1 MTMPFKPNERE
12 YRAFASVEAIPNND
26 AAPAYQVKGRAV
38 VFDSPT
44 CLFEYEGV
52 KYYEVID
59 RNAFINCDM
68 SDVIMNYNHSG
79 KVVARLKNK
88 TLKLDFNGE
97 GLDITADLSGTD
109 EGRRLYEEIRGGYI
123 DKMSFAFTVVEPDG
137 EEYDPETRTRKVTR
151 IKKLYDVSAVDIPA
165 YEETSLTAR
174 KSFEAERAKDFE
186 RLEYER
192 RRKLLIAMTLI

>member
-1 MTMPFKPNERE
+1 MPFKPNERE
-12 YRAFASVEAIPNND
+12 YRAFSSMAALPND
-26 AAPAYQVKGRAV
+26 DTAPAYQVKGRAV
-38 VFDSPT
+38 VFDTPT
-44 CLFEYEGV
+44 LMFEYEGI

-59 RNAFINCDM
+59 RNAFIGCDM

-88 TLKLDFNGE
+88 TLKLDFSGD

-109 EGRRLYEEIRGGYI
+109 EGRKLYEEVRGGYI
-123 DKMSFAFTVVEPDG
+123 DKMSFAFTVPEDG
-137 EEYDPETRTRKVTR
+137 EEYDPDTHTRRVTK

-165 YEETSLTAR
+165 YEETSLSAR
-174 KSFEAERAKDFE
+174 KSFETECAKEFE

-192 RRKLLIAMTLI
+192 RRKQLIAETLL

>member
-1 MTMPFKPNERE
+1 MPFKPNERE
-12 YRAFASVEAIPNND
+12 YRAFASVEALPNND
-26 AAPAYQVKGRAV
+26 TAPAYQVKGRAV
-38 VFDSPT
+38 VFDKPT
-44 CLFEYEGV
+44 CLFEIDGI

-88 TLKLDFNGE
+88 TLKLDFSSE
-97 GLDITADLSGTD
+97 GLDITADLSGTE
-109 EGRRLYEEIRGGYI
+109 EGRKLYEEIRGGYI
-123 DKMSFAFTVVEPDG
+123 DKMSFAFSVVEPG
-137 EEYDPETRTRKVTR
+137 GVEYDPDTHTQKVIR

-186 RLEYER
+186 RLEYEQ
-192 RRKLLIAMTLI
+192 RRKLLIAKTLL

>member
-1 MTMPFKPNERE
+1 MPFKPNERE
-12 YRAFASVEAIPNND
+12 YRAFSSMAALPNDD

-38 VFDSPT
+38 VFDTPT
-44 CLFEYEGV
+44 LMFEYEGI

-59 RNAFINCDM
+59 RNAFIGCDM

-88 TLKLDFNGE
+88 TLKLDFSGD

-109 EGRRLYEEIRGGYI
+109 EGRKLYEEVRGGYI
-123 DKMSFAFTVVEPDG
+123 DKMSFAFTVPEDG
-137 EEYDPETRTRKVTR
+137 EEYDPDTHTRRVTK

-165 YEETSLTAR
+165 YEETSLSAR
-174 KSFEAERAKDFE
+174 KSFETECAKEFE

-192 RRKLLIAMTLI
+192 RRKQLIAETLL

>member
-1 MTMPFKPNERE
+1 MPFKPNQRE
-12 YRAFASVEAIPNND
+12 YRAFANVEALPND
-26 AAPAYQVKGRAV
+26 AAAPAYQVKGRAV

-44 CLFEYEGV
+44 CLFEMDGI

-88 TLKLDFNGE
+88 TLKLDFSNG
-97 GLDITADLSGTD
+97 GLDITADLSGTE
-109 EGRRLYEEIRGGYI
+109 EGRKLYEEIRGGYI

-137 EEYDPETRTRKVTR
+137 EEYDPETHTRKVTR

-192 RRKLLIAMTLI
+192 RRKQLIAMTLI